1 MASTIQI
8 KRTTTNG
15 QPDSLQYGE
24 LAYSATSYSSNTGG
38 DKLYIGTTPYANGLA
53 QVVQPI
59 GGKFYVDKLDHTPGT
74 LTPNSAIIVD
84 DNSKIDN
91 LLVDF
96 IQLNGNTITLADG
109 GVLNLGDANTTV
121 NIAGGIDL
129 SIDANRIAYSNGS
142 AIVSSALLTFND
154 TEFKVGNSSV
164 FLSFDTTTDG
174 SANVQA
180 NTIQLANLQFSSQTI
195 TVLDNATDLTVDGT
209 SMTGSFKF
217 LSNTALQLPVGTT
230 DERPGSSTVGMVR
243 FNANTSSYEG
253 YDGSNWASL
262 GGTKDV
268 DQDTFIQAETSPGSD
283 EDTLYF
289 HVGDATN
296 PILTINSTAAVY
308 TSNATFNPYLQ
319 IGDIQIQNNVI
330 SGGSNHSNEIIINPD
345 PASNAGTL
353 TIQGDLQVFGN
364 TTTIAST
371 VTTVEDPIFTLGG
384 DSAPTSNDSKDR
396 GIEFNY
402 YSGSAKVGFFGYDES
417 TDEFVFIED
426 ATNSS
431 EVFSGSAGAAR
442 FGNLSLEGQ
451 IAEYNGNTTINN
463 GEILVG
469 GTGGFLK
476 TSLTD
481 GQSIT
486 ITTGDGSLQID
497 ADLAQST
504 ETANTSSANLQ
515 LTPAANNY
523 NYTGVASFA
532 SEQFSVSAEGHVY
545 LLTLDG
551 GTY

>member
-195 TVLDNATDLTVDGT
+195 AVLDNATDLTVDGT

-243 FNANTSSYEG
+243 FNANSSSYEG

-289 HVGDATN
+289 HVGNATN

-451 IAEYNGNTTINN
+451 IAEYNGNTTISN

-476 TSLTD
+476 TSIVE
-481 GQSIT
+481 GQSIS

-497 ADLAQST
+497 TIAAQTT
-504 ETANTSSANLQ
+504 ETACTEFGNVQ
-515 LTPAANNY
+515 VQPAANNY
-523 NYTGVASFA
+523 DYMGVASFA
-532 SEQFSVSAEGHVY
+532 SEQFSVSQGHVY